1 MRRRTD
7 KTVAKRTNNDLQNIT
22 HKTNDRVTRT
32 PLKTGVNSGA
42 SESYAVLYQL
52 LELSRLIIIY
62 GENSFHR
69 DSKTINYDHHSK

>member
-32 PLKTGVNSGA
+32 PLKSGVNSGA

-62 GENSFHR
+62 GENPFHR